1 MPILTWSRKV
11 ALCAAGV
18 ITLLAAGIGTI
29 PNTQANT
36 SSENGSQ
43 APSSAIA
50 ALQERRAQLIAELA
64 AMQPSLSAAGGA
76 VNSAEGM
83 FNAQQQKVLN
93 ERTRLTKLN
102 ATLLSLS
109 SALNSNDATAAQ
121 DKAQLA
127 AITRATYETSGNNQ
141 VLAALLSAQSFNQAI
156 DELKAANQV
165 SQQVLD
171 LVERLAASNHAI
183 VAEQT
188 SIHADATSAETLEGQ
203 LAAQSDR
210 LITVLEDRNTLFAG
224 LTGPARQVASEIANI
239 DNQIAYLEAGPH
251 VGSGSCGNHFAYGF
265 CTYYVATRRCV
276 PWLGNASSWYIA
288 AAQMGYKEGRLP
300 VAGAIVV
307 FWPGVD
313 GVSSEGHV
321 AYVEAVGPAEGIPA
335 GDFKLSEMNFAGW
348 NRVDYRV
355 ISNTSNDI
363 EGFIYGQ

>member
-1 MPILTWSRKV
+1 M

-18 ITLLAAGIGTI
+18 IALLATGIGTI
-29 PNTQANT
+29 PSTRANT
-36 SSENGSQ
+36 SSQNGTQ

-50 ALQERRAQLIAELA
+50 ALQQRRAQLIAELA

-76 VNSAEGM
+76 VNSAERM

-93 ERTRLTKLN
+93 ERNQLASLN

-109 SALNSNDATAAQ
+109 SELNSNDATAAQ

-127 AITRATYETSGNNQ
+127 AITRATYETSGNDQ
-141 VLAALLSAQSFNQAI
+141 VLAAVLSAQSFNQAI
-156 DELKAANQV
+156 DELKTANQV
-165 SQQVLD
+165 SQQVLA

-183 VAEQT
+183 IAEQT
-188 SIHADATSAETLEGQ
+188 SIRSDAAAAEALEGQ

-210 LITVLEDRNTLFAG
+210 LITILENRNTLFAG
-224 LTGPARQVASEIANI
+224 LTGPARQVAAEIANI

-251 VGSGSCGNHFAYGF
+251 VGSGPCGNHFAYGY

-276 PWLGNASSWYIA
+276 PWLGNASGWYIA
-288 AAQMGYKEGRLP
+288 AREMGYQEGMTP

-313 GVSSEGHV
+313 GVSEEGHV
-321 AYVEAVGPAEGIPA
+321 AYVEAVGPADGIPA
-335 GDFKLSEMNFAGW
+335 GSFELSEMNFAGW

-355 ISNTSNDI
+355 ISDTSNDI

>member
-1 MPILTWSRKV
+1 MALTV
-11 ALCAAGV
+11 AGV
-18 ITLLAAGIGTI
+18 ITLLATGIGTI
-29 PNTQANT
+29 PDIRAN
-36 SSENGSQ
+36 SSPVNGSQ

-64 AMQPSLSAAGGA
+64 ALQPSLSAAGGS
-76 VNSAEGM
+76 VNSAEAL
-83 FNAQQQKVLN
+83 FNAQQTKVLDERN
-93 ERTRLTKLN
+93 ELASLN
-102 ATLLSLS
+102 ARLLALS
-109 SALNSNDATAAQ
+109 SELNSNDSTAAQ

-127 AITRATYETSGNNQ
+127 AITRATYETSGNDE
-141 VLAALLSAQSFNQAI
+141 VLAAVLSAQSFNQAI

-171 LVERLAASNHAI
+171 LVERLAASNQAI
-183 VAEQT
+183 IAEQR
-188 SIHADATSAETLEGQ
+188 SIQADASAAESLEGQ

-210 LITVLEDRNTLFAG
+210 LIMVLEDRNTLFAG
-224 LTGPARQVASEIANI
+224 LKGPARQVAAEIANI

-251 VGSGSCGNHFAYGF
+251 VGGSGSCGNHFAYGF

-276 PWLGNASSWYIA
+276 PWLGNASAWFIA
-288 AAQMGYKEGRLP
+288 AAEMGYKEGRIP

-313 GVSSEGHV
+313 GVSAEGHV
-321 AYVEAVGPAEGIPA
+321 AYVESVGPAEGIPA
-335 GDFKLSEMNFAGW
+335 GDFELSEMNYAGW
-348 NRVDYRV
+348 DRVDYRV

>member
-1 MPILTWSRKV
+1 M
-11 ALCAAGV
+11 ALSIAGV
-18 ITLLAAGIGTI
+18 ITLLATGIGTI
-29 PNTQANT
+29 PISRANTTAENGTQAPN
-36 SSENGSQ
+36 
-43 APSSAIA
+43 SAIA
-50 ALQERRAQLIAELA
+50 ALQQRRAQLIAELA

-83 FNAQQQKVLN
+83 FNAQQTKVLN
-93 ERTRLTKLN
+93 ERKQLAKLN

-109 SALNSNDATAAQ
+109 SELNSNDATAAQ

-127 AITRATYETSGNNQ
+127 AITRATYETSGTNQ
-141 VLAALLSAQSFNQAI
+141 VLTAVLSAQSFNQAI

-171 LVERLAASNHAI
+171 LVERLAASHHAI
-183 VAEQT
+183 LSEQA
-188 SIHADATSAETLEGQ
+188 SIRSDAASAETLEGQ
-203 LAAQSDR
+203 LAAQSDK

-224 LTGPARQVASEIANI
+224 LTGPARQVAAEIANI
-239 DNQIAYLEAGPH
+239 DNQIAALEVGPR
-251 VGSGSCGNHFAYGF
+251 VGGSGSCGNHFAYGF

-276 PWLGNASSWYIA
+276 PWLGNASSWLIA
-288 AAQMGYKEGRLP
+288 AAQMGYKEGRTP

-307 FWPGVD
+307 FRPGVD
-313 GVSSEGHV
+313 GVSPEGHV

-335 GDFKLSEMNFAGW
+335 GAFKLSEMNFVGW

-355 ISNTSNDI
+355 ISDTSNDI